1 MSESVIRVRH
11 PALYQLNTRV
21 RLAEL
26 GRALGRPAT
35 LDDIADSEL
44 DALAAAGF
52 DWLWLLG
59 VWQTGEAG
67 RQVSLHNAGWHA
79 EYQRLLP
86 DLTAADVPGSCFA
99 IMSYHAG
106 REMGGDPALARI
118 RKRLHK
124 RGMRLLLDFVPNHTA
139 PDHPWVHA
147 HSDYYVHGSADDLAG
162 APQNFCRRAPDA
174 PVLAYGR
181 DPYFPGWPD
190 TLQLNYANPDTAQ
203 AMRAELLRIADMCDG
218 VRCDMAMLVLPEV
231 FARTWGQ
238 SMTPFWP
245 EAIACVRRQNAD
257 FLLMAEVYWDLEWEL
272 QQQGFDYT
280 YDKRLYDRL
289 RDGQATPV
297 RDHLR
302 AGLDFQR
309 RLTRFIENHDE
320 PRAAATFAFAQ
331 HCAAAIVTY
340 LSPGL
345 RFFHQGQS
353 EGYREHI
360 PVHLNRG
367 PVEPADPPAQ
377 EFYARLRKCLRR
389 PVLRDGEWQLLE
401 TYPAWE
407 GNPSAA
413 GFLAWSWE
421 LNGKSRLLV
430 AVNYAPSRGQCYVP
444 LPWLSAGDGMMR
456 LRDTMSPAVYDRDG
470 GSLAAPGL
478 YLDLPPWGYH
488 VFELA
493 LADNAGKSAVT

>member
-1 MSESVIRVRH
+1 MSAPVTGVRY

-26 GRALGRPAT
+26 ARALSRPAT
-35 LDDIADSEL
+35 LDDIPNSEL

-67 RQVSLHNAGWHA
+67 RQVSLHNPAWFA

-86 DLTAADVPGSCFA
+86 DLTAADIPGSCFA
-99 IMSYHAG
+99 ITRYHVG
-106 REMGGDPALARI
+106 RELGGDPALARI
-118 RKRLHK
+118 RKRLHQ
-124 RGMRLLLDFVPNHTA
+124 RGLRLLLDFVPNHTA

-147 HSDYYVHGSADDLAG
+147 HPDYYVHGSADDLAN
-162 APQNFCRRAPDA
+162 APQNFCRQAPDA
-174 PVLAYGR
+174 PVFAYGR
-181 DPYFPGWPD
+181 DPYSPGWPD
-190 TLQLNYANPDTAQ
+190 TLQLNYGNPDTGQ
-203 AMRAELLRIADMCDG
+203 AMGAELLRIASICDG
-218 VRCDMAMLVLPEV
+218 VRCDMAMLMLPEV

-238 SMTPFWP
+238 YMTPFWP
-245 EAIACVRRQNAD
+245 EAIAAVRRRHSD

-309 RLTRFIENHDE
+309 RLTRFLENHDE
-320 PRAAATFAFAQ
+320 PRAAAIFPFAQ
-331 HCAAAIVTY
+331 HRAAAIVTF

-367 PVEPADPPAQ
+367 PVEHTDPAVR
-377 EFYARLRKCLRR
+377 EFYTQLRECLRR
-389 PVLRDGEWQLLE
+389 PVLRDGAWQLLE
-401 TYPAWE
+401 AHPACE
-407 GNPSAA
+407 GNDSAA
-413 GFLAWSWE
+413 GFLVWSWV
-421 LNGKSRLLV
+421 LNGASRLLV
-430 AVNYAPSRGQCYVP
+430 TINYAPSRGQCYVP
-444 LPWLSAGDGMMR
+444 LPWQTPGDGMVR

-470 GSLAAPGL
+470 GSLVAPGL
-478 YLDLPPWGYH
+478 YLDLPPWGCH

-493 LADNAGKSAVT
+493 GADDVGKSAAT